1 MKHVIL
7 AICCAAALVVT
18 DAVHAQ
24 AQWTAARMYGD
35 RPPPPT
41 EPSIALPAPQVVAV
55 PKVEPPKQVVR
66 QIIVR
71 RPRSVSSGPVT
82 MPPPEVLVTMVRS
95 ALTSVNQA
103 NFTENYSVLRGMTT
117 PTLQARASAAQL
129 SKAFA
134 HLREQ
139 NLDLSPALVV
149 PPQFSAQPT
158 LSPEGALKMTG
169 IFPSRPLQ
177 INFTIEYL
185 PIDGFWMIDS
195 LSVSASR
202 AIAIATEATSQSTP
216 ALAPPPAPVAQ
227 SAKPSSPGKAHIAR
241 TTLPTGRFIPVEYGI
256 AYRPAFVPTG
266 RRANAKPNA
275 RKSSTSA
282 AIAEP
287 GRQRPPAVYLQVTSQ
302 RSEAEAKA
310 VFNSLRSKYPAILG
324 DRQAVIRRADLG
336 NKGVYYRAQIGPVSA
351 EQAGQQ
357 CNQLKAVGGQCFVQY
372 N

>member
-55 PKVEPPKQVVR
+55 PNVETPKQVVR

-95 ALTSVNQA
+95 ALISVNQA

-202 AIAIATEATSQSTP
+202 AIAVATDTASQSAP
-216 ALAPPPAPVAQ
+216 APASPPAPVAQ
-227 SAKPSSPGKAHIAR
+227 NAKPPSPDKAR
-241 TTLPTGRFIPVEYGI
+241 TTLPAGRFVPVEYGI

-266 RRANAKPNA
+266 RRTNAKSNA
-275 RKSSTSA
+275 RA